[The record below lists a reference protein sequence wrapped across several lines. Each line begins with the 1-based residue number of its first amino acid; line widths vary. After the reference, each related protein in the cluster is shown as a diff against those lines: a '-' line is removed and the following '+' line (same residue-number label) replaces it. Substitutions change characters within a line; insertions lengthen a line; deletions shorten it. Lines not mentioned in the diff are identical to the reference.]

1 MNMKKKTGKKLKI
14 ALLSFLLIFV
24 FLFGG
29 MAITFASIT
38 KNAVLDSNLLP
49 KQNVSTA
56 FYDING
62 NKTVNELNP
71 MEIKWLSK

>member
-1 MNMKKKTGKKLKI
+1 MKKKTGKKLKI
-14 ALLSFLLIFV
+14 ALLSLLLIIV
-24 FLFGG
+24 LLFGG
-29 MAITFASIT
+29 TAITFVSIT

-62 NKTVNELNP
+62 KKSTISLKGG
-71 MEIKWLSK
+71 EIMWL